1 MTKKEFIENVASLV
15 IAENEYRGNPLFS
28 SVVIA
33 MGCLETGYG
42 KSSLMIKANAIFGIK
57 ATKSWKGKV
66 YNAKTKECYDGVT
79 YVTINDCFRA
89 YNNFADSISDYFDLI
104 CKSSRYRKALVAD
117 TPKECIT
124 EIKNAGYATD
134 PKYIDSIMKIIETNN
149 LTKYDRQ
156 EKTESKESYKVG
168 STYTLQV
175 NLNVRYGAGTTYK
188 IKKYSE
194 LTKDGRKHALNQ
206 RDAVL
211 KRGTKVT
218 CLKIVKNGI
227 NMSKDEIWIQIPS
240 GFICAKYGDR
250 IYVK

>member
-33 MGCLETGYG
+33 QACLETGYG

-89 YNNFADSISDYFDLI
+89 YNNFGESISDYFDLI
-104 CKSSRYRKALVAD
+104 CKSSRYRKALVANS
-117 TPKECIT
+117 PKECIT
-124 EIKNAGYATD
+124 EIKNGGYATD
-134 PKYIDSIMKIIETNN
+134 PKYVDSIMKIIETNN

-156 EKTESKESYKVG
+156 EKTETKESYKVG
-168 STYTLQV
+168 TTYTLQV
-175 NLNVRYGAGTTYK
+175 NLNVRYGAGTLYK

-194 LTKDGRKHALNQ
+194 LTKDGRKHALNISS
-206 RDAVL
+206 AVL

-218 CLKIVKNGI
+218 CLKIVK
-227 NMSKDEIWIQIPS
+227 KDDYIWIQIPS
-240 GFICAKYGDR
+240 GFICAKYGDKV
-250 IYVK
+250 YVK

>member
-1 MTKKEFIENVASLV
+1 MKKQEFIENVASLV

-33 MGCLETGYG
+33 QACLETGYG

-57 ATKSWKGKV
+57 ATKTWKGKV
-66 YNAKTKECYDGVT
+66 YNSKTKECYDGVT

-89 YNNFADSISDYFDLI
+89 YDSFWDSISDYFDLI
-104 CKSSRYRKALVAD
+104 CKTSRYRKALVAD
-117 TPKECIT
+117 TPKECI
-124 EIKNAGYATD
+124 EAIKEGGYATD
-134 PKYIDSIMKIIETNN
+134 PKYVDSIMKIIESNN

-156 EKTESKESYKVG
+156 EKTESKENYKVG
-168 STYTLQV
+168 ATYTLQV

-188 IKKYSE
+188 NKKYSE
-194 LTKDGRKHALNQ
+194 LTKDGRMHALNQ
-206 RDAVL
+206 SNAVL

-218 CLKIVKNGI
+218 CKNI
-227 NMSKDEIWIQIPS
+227 IKKSNEIWVEIPS
-240 GFICAKYGDR
+240 GYICAKYGDK

>member
-1 MTKKEFIENVASLV
+1 MKKQEFIEKVASLV

-33 MGCLETGYG
+33 QACLETGYG

-57 ATKSWKGKV
+57 ATKTWKGKV
-66 YNAKTKECYDGVT
+66 YNSKTKECYDGVT

-89 YNNFADSISDYFDLI
+89 YDNFSDSISDYFDLI
-104 CKSSRYRKALVAD
+104 CKNSRYRKALVAD
-117 TPKECIT
+117 TPKECI
-124 EIKNAGYATD
+124 EAIKEGGYATD
-134 PKYIDSIMKIIETNN
+134 PKYVASIMKIIESNN

-156 EKTESKESYKVG
+156 EKTEEKLNYKLG

-175 NLNVRYGAGTTYK
+175 NLNVRYGAGTVYR

-211 KRGTKVT
+211 KRGTKVS
-218 CLKIVKNGI
+218 CKNI
-227 NMSKDEIWIQIPS
+227 IKKSNEIWIEIPS
-240 GFICAKYGDR
+240 GFICAKYGDK

>member
-1 MTKKEFIENVASLV
+1 MKKQEFIEKVASMV

-33 MGCLETGYG
+33 QACLETGYG

-57 ATKSWKGKV
+57 ATKTWKGKV
-66 YNAKTKECYDGVT
+66 YNSKTKECYDGVT

-89 YNNFADSISDYFDLI
+89 YDNFGDSISDYFDLI
-104 CKSSRYRKALVAD
+104 CKNSRYRKALVQD
-117 TPKECIT
+117 TPKECI
-124 EIKNAGYATD
+124 EAIKEGGYATD
-134 PKYIDSIMKIIETNN
+134 PKYVDSIIKIIESNN

-168 STYTLQV
+168 SIYTLQV
-175 NLNVRYGAGTTYK
+175 NLNVRYGPGTAYK
-188 IKKYSE
+188 NKKYSE
-194 LTKDGRKHALNQ
+194 LTKDGMKHALNQ

-218 CLKIVKNGI
+218 CKNI
-227 NMSKDEIWIQIPS
+227 IKKSNEIWLEIPS
-240 GFICAKYGDR
+240 GYICAKYGDKV
-250 IYVK
+250 YVK